1 MTQIFDLVW
10 SYVISG
16 WMAVSKAL
24 NGPEKVSS
32 NKLVAAAIDVAAVP
46 LRVRPTGWQVVR

>member
-46 LRVRPTGWQVVR
+46 LRVRPTGWQVAR